1 MPTAHSLLKSKLVVT
16 GIEIITI
23 TLQYAMFKNLGNYR
37 AYIEMPLKSS
47 TVIVLLLA
55 LTLLLMIGT
64 VYDIPK
70 QLLLYFTRT

>member
-23 TLQYAMFKNLGNYR
+23 TLQYAMFKTLEIIGL
-37 AYIEMPLKSS
+37 IEMPLKSS

-64 VYDIPK
+64 V
-70 QLLLYFTRT
+70 